1 MIGTKLERKS
11 KHPATLARN
20 LRLAAAAS
28 AMLSLAGCLS
38 VGDSPNVTVH
48 SPRLSVP
55 AQDEWPTVS
64 WPLVVIKP
72 LASDAL
78 DSTRIAVRPQP
89 GTLQVYKGAVWSDP
103 VPDLLQTQLVR
114 AFEDSGRIIAV
125 GRQAS
130 GMRGDFALLLDIRQ
144 FESVYADPAQAPAA
158 TIEVQAKL
166 LAHPSSRVL
175 ASKTFRVAVPASDAK
190 VPAVMAAFDGAMT
203 QAIGE
208 IVGWTLATGQANA
221 QSVGPNR

>member
-1 MIGTKLERKS
+1 VIVTPLPRAS
-11 KHPATLARN
+11 VART
-20 LRLAAAAS
+20 LRLAVAAS
-28 AMLSLAGCLS
+28 AMLALAGCLS
-38 VGDSPNVTVH
+38 LGDSTNVTVH
-48 SPRLSVP
+48 SPRLSIP
-55 AQDEWPTVS
+55 AQDAWPTVS
-64 WPLVVIKP
+64 WPLVVVKP

-89 GTLQVYKGAVWSDP
+89 GTLQVYKGAIWSDP

-114 AFEDSGRIIAV
+114 AFEDSGRIVAV

-144 FESVYADPAQAPAA
+144 FEAVYADPAQAPAA

-166 LAHPSSRVL
+166 LANPSSRVL
-175 ASKTFRVAVPASDAK
+175 ASRTFRVAVPASDAK
-190 VPAVMAAFDGAMT
+190 IPAVMVAFDGAMA

-208 IVGWTLATGQANA
+208 IVGWTLVTGQANA